1 MHAAAHYD
9 APTMAPVIDFRDVV
23 VLLGRFPALAGA
35 SATVHEGEVVLL
47 RGPNG
52 VGKTTFLRTCAG
64 LNSISSGLAH
74 VLGHD
79 LGADRRLIRRHVG
92 LLGHRTHLYDEL
104 TVADNLRFWAS
115 TIGVSAA
122 DAFAA
127 AERVGLSGRLFDVEV
142 QRLSAG
148 QRRRT
153 ALAVIV
159 ARRPRLWLLD
169 EPHAGLDHEGRDR
182 LDALLRDAANAGAT
196 VVFASHELDRA
207 EAVADRVLEFAG
219 GRIEGPQP

>member
-1 MHAAAHYD
+1 MYAAAHYD

-35 SATVHEGEVVLL
+35 SATVDEGEVVLL

-64 LNSISSGLAH
+64 LNSISSGLAQ

-142 QRLSAG
+142 QRTLLPAQVEVG
-148 QRRRT
+148 VPPRVKVRT
-153 ALAVIV
+153 AAQ
-159 ARRPRLWLLD
+159 
-169 EPHAGLDHEGRDR
+169 GLDDR
-182 LDALLRDAANAGAT
+182 HAAA
-196 VVFASHELDRA
+196 
-207 EAVADRVLEFAG
+207 
-219 GRIEGPQP
+219 

>member
-1 MHAAAHYD
+1 M
-9 APTMAPVIDFRDVV
+9 TSVIDFADVV

-35 SATVHEGEVVLL
+35 SATVDEGEVVLL

-64 LNSISSGLAH
+64 LNSISSGRAT

-79 LGADRRLIRRHVG
+79 LDLDRVGVRRHVG

-104 TVADNLRFWAS
+104 TVADNLKFWAS
-115 TIGVSAA
+115 TLGISASE
-122 DAFAA
+122 AFAS
-127 AERVGLSGRLFDVEV
+127 AERVGLSGRLLDVEV

-153 ALAVIV
+153 ALAVVV

-169 EPHAGLDHEGRDR
+169 EPHAGLDHEGRDS
-182 LDALLRDAANAGAT
+182 LDELLRDAAAAGAT

-207 EAVADRVLEFAG
+207 EAVADRVLEFTG
-219 GRIEGPQP
+219 GRIEVPES

>member
-1 MHAAAHYD
+1 M
-9 APTMAPVIDFRDVV
+9 DFRDVV

-35 SATVHEGEVVLL
+35 TANVCEGEVVLL

-64 LNSISSGLAH
+64 LNAITSGSAE

-79 LGADRRLIRRHVG
+79 LTADRNNVRRHVG

-104 TVADNLRFWAS
+104 TVGDNVRFWAS
-115 TIGVSAA
+115 TLGIAESDAMAAA
-122 DAFAA
+122 D
-127 AERVGLSGRLFDVEV
+127 RVGLTGRLLDVEV

-153 ALAVIV
+153 ALAVVV

-169 EPHAGLDHEGRDR
+169 EPHAGLDHEGRDN
-182 LDALLRDAANAGAT
+182 LDELLRQAADAGAT
-196 VVFASHELDRA
+196 IVFASHELDRA
-207 EAVADRVLEFAG
+207 ESVADRVLEFSG
-219 GRIEGPQP
+219 GRIERDDP

>member
-1 MHAAAHYD
+1 M
-9 APTMAPVIDFRDVV
+9 TPVIDFRDVV

-35 SATVHEGEVVLL
+35 TASVGSGEVVLL

-64 LNSISSGLAH
+64 LAGVTSGSAS

-79 LGADRRLIRRHVG
+79 LVAGRSGVRRHVG
-92 LLGHRTHLYDEL
+92 LLGHQTHLYGEL
-104 TVADNLRFWAS
+104 TVRDNLRFWAS
-115 TIGVSAA
+115 TIGIEEAA
-122 DAFAA
+122 AAAA
-127 AERVGLSGRLFDVEV
+127 AERVGLGGRLLDVEV

-169 EPHAGLDHEGRDR
+169 EPHAGLDAGGRDL
-182 LDALLRDAANAGAT
+182 LDGLLRDAADSGAT

-207 EAVADRVLEFAG
+207 ESVADRVLEFAG
-219 GRIEGPQP
+219 GRIVE

>member
-1 MHAAAHYD
+1 MAAA
-9 APTMAPVIDFRDVV
+9 IDFRDVV
-23 VLLGRFPALAGA
+23 VLLGRFPALSGA
-35 SATVHEGEVVLL
+35 SATVDEGEVVLL

-64 LNSISSGLAH
+64 LNAVTSGSAH

-79 LGADRRLIRRHVG
+79 LGAERTTVRRHVG

-104 TVADNLRFWAS
+104 TVGDNIRFWAS
-115 TIGVSAA
+115 TLGITDSEAM
-122 DAFAA
+122 AA
-127 AERVGLSGRLFDVEV
+127 AERVGLTGRLLDVEV

-153 ALAVIV
+153 ALAVVV

-169 EPHAGLDHEGRDR
+169 EPHAGLDHEGRDN
-182 LDALLRDAANAGAT
+182 LDDLLRQAANAGAT
-196 VVFASHELDRA
+196 VLFASHELDRA
-207 EAVADRVLEFAG
+207 ESVADRVLEFSG
-219 GRIEGPQP
+219 GRIEQDDS